1 MKLYVTDPNGVT
13 IFDDDDDDD
22 ANSINNDDDDTL
34 RNRSLYYM
42 L

>member
-34 RNRSLYYM
+34 QNRSLYYM